1 MIKVKRES
9 SEYSDDLII
18 KCEARNINFFKIS
31 HVDFNEIVNV
41 GGLSNIW
48 YVCADELFSSLK
60 SYKKFL
66 LVLEKYL
73 DQT

>member
-9 SEYSDDLII
+9 SEYLDDLII

-41 GGLSNIW
+41 GGLSNI
-48 YVCADELFSSLK
+48 
-60 SYKKFL
+60 
-66 LVLEKYL
+66 
-73 DQT
+73 